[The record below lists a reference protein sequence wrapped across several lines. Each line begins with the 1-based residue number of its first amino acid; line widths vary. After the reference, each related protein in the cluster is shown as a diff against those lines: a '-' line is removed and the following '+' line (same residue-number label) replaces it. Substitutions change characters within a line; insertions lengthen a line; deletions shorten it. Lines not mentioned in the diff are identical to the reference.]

1 MQSLYEPISHIKCDC
16 TVHTAEK
23 HGHLVNPEAGQ
34 GDHSATFQ
42 ETFVP
47 ACSEMYISAI
57 I

>member
-23 HGHLVNPEAGQ
+23 HGHLVNPEAGK
-34 GDHSATFQ
+34 GDHFAAFQ